1 MYLHPCYSVC
11 AKQGLVLFD
20 SRGGHGDLVLP
31 WISCMT
37 LGIYIFDFSGP
48 LVSWKVS
55 GWIRSV
61 FLNILKAKPSDKKKN
76 ILPPPP
82 LLRPIWR
89 FCYISSGELLNCVIS
104 DVSLSSNILWFWA
117 DTRLEI
123 RWTRFLSHVVS
134 RCSFLLF
141 EAGKGHFWNSSSH
154 TLTALSLALCM
165 DITYKLA
172 RAAETWPHLNA
183 ESKAAFF
190 QSKWFLC
197 SSKFE
202 KGSRPLCFNLQ
213 VAILVG
219 SLINLIGCCQQEK
232 IVLGYIAYHMV
243 KENNTKFLFH
253 FCMTVP
259 VCVYTGLKSQAK
271 S

>member
-1 MYLHPCYSVC
+1 MYIYLTS
-11 AKQGLVLFD
+11 
-20 SRGGHGDLVLP
+20 
-31 WISCMT
+31 
-37 LGIYIFDFSGP
+37 LGP
-48 LVSWKVS
+48 QVSWKVR

-61 FLNILKAKPSDKKKN
+61 FLNILKAKPSDKKKYC
-76 ILPPPP
+76 PH
-82 LLRPIWR
+82 
-89 FCYISSGELLNCVIS
+89 FHSSDLSEDSVIS
-104 DVSLSSNILWFWA
+104 PVESYWIVWSLMSLSALTFCDSEQILDWKSDEQDFYLMLWVEA
-117 DTRLEI
+117 A
-123 RWTRFLSHVVS
+123 F
-134 RCSFLLF
+134 SFLKL
-141 EAGKGHFWNSSSH
+141 ERGISEIHP
-154 TLTALSLALCM
+154 LTPSLPWVLLCAW
-165 DITYKLA
+165 TSPT
-172 RAAETWPHLNA
+172 RAAEAWPHPNA

-232 IVLGYIAYHMV
+232 IILGYIAYHMV
-243 KENNTKFLFH
+243 KENNTTFLFH
-253 FCMTVP
+253 FCMSVP